1 MATVLLVSAGLLI
14 NSFVR
19 LSTVERGYDP
29 ANVLAFQLVLPPQY
43 SIARKTETI
52 EEILA
57 RLRATPDVESA
68 GFTRAGILI
77 GEAITIGTFVPPGR
91 TVNEMRADPVRP
103 LIRAVSC
110 RLSDRGG
117 RPPARRPRL
126 RGRPTQPARR
136 P

>member
-1 MATVLLVSAGLLI
+1 M
-14 NSFVR
+14 
-19 LSTVERGYDP
+19 
-29 ANVLAFQLVLPPQY
+29 LPPQY

-77 GEAITIGTFVPPGR
+77 GEAITLGTFVPPGR
-91 TVNEMRADPVRP
+91 TVDEMRAGP
-103 LIRAVSC
+103 LQAADSSGQR

-117 RPPARRPRL
+117 RPRCSTAATSS
-126 RGRPTQPARR
+126 RPTQPARR